1 MIKKKSF
8 GRRNVK
14 MKIKNVEMRTFFEIE
29 TEEGEIY
36 RKDSFK
42 YWEKYDGS
50 ESWSQLYPS
59 DELVEMERLF
69 QEYLRS
75 DEICGVSDE

>member
-1 MIKKKSF
+1 
-8 GRRNVK
+8 

-29 TEEGEIY
+29 TEEGERY

-50 ESWSQLYPS
+50 ESWSQIYPS
-59 DELVEMERLF
+59 DEMERLF
-69 QEYLRS
+69 QEYLRL
-75 DEICGVSDE
+75 DEICEVSDE

>member
-1 MIKKKSF
+1 
-8 GRRNVK
+8 

-29 TEEGEIY
+29 TEEGERY

-50 ESWSQLYPS
+50 ESWCQLYPS

-69 QEYLRS
+69 QEYCKPQNFVNRGKPKFVLEDDI
-75 DEICGVSDE
+75 DE

>member
-1 MIKKKSF
+1 
-8 GRRNVK
+8 

-59 DELVEMERLF
+59 DELVEMER
-69 QEYLRS
+69 
-75 DEICGVSDE
+75 